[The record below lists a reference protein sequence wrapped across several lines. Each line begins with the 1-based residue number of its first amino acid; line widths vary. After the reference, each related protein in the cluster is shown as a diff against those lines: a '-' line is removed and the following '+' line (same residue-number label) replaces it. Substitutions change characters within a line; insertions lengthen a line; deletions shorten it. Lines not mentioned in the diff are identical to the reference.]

1 MPIWSD
7 FLESLTGV
15 AKAVGGAFAEIPK
28 GVASTLLQSGASL
41 GATTPGSG
49 LDPVANALAGRS
61 AALGTKKSLEKAGI
75 EVGDTGPLK
84 VLDPVLKVAVAA
96 DEYVFTPLIKRPLAT
111 GFLVTDPDSP
121 LYKKP
126 EFQKGFQLSDI
137 AEAWERT
144 GNVYETIGGEKYLK
158 EAGVSLGQAFNKSL
172 IAEYS
177 PIGQVQN
184 YILREFGGID
194 LDKID
199 LWDNED
205 IKKNFVDNPVG
216 RFISGTNDFFISE
229 VAINLAFGGAGR
241 LLSGVTKAAG
251 LRTKFRAED
260 FDAMADFS
268 NKVDEHLKFRATN
281 GAEGSYYNIGED
293 VERMAAAAA
302 PMDVIPIAKK
312 YTYNSDAID
321 LITQTT
327 DPRLVRDYI
336 LMDKGDFGAYQRLVA
351 SGNADDAWAIS
362 KAGNEIINDY
372 LINGKVREY
381 TPEQRA
387 RWMQAHDDAI
397 RKDPDNLR
405 LFNTF
410 FDAKYDDANKMVT
423 ANPRFLDTNY
433 KPMEPIIGRELLGT
447 VRTKASQVKSKA
459 IQRDF
464 SDAPG
469 IAKTIL
475 ASRVG
480 GPVTVLMRAVG
491 TYMPNGFVSHSSLR
505 PTQGIQEL
513 ISVFDD
519 IPLFSKGDSVIT
531 TRNLD
536 KMTGNFEKITVSQYR
551 NNILREYLGL
561 RSDGAKNVFVKRLN
575 NDIAYTIAYSR
586 GFFDDAIIQKGIDS
600 LTNDIY
606 SVHKQLVDYGYAMT
620 PNNARIATNEK
631 TQRMLAN
638 STPMIPFGKLDAM
651 ILRESRA
658 DKNIIGPA
666 LNVGQ
671 RTASGARTLFEL
683 GNKAFS
689 FAQLYRFS
697 YIPKNSIFEPL
708 LASFFA
714 EGGLVAAQAAGS
726 LAGRTVNAFTNTL
739 GRGYAKTKSALP
751 KTAIGEVNKE
761 LKSLNKQLGMAIAY
775 RDQRY
780 AEFYKYFFN
789 VDGVSPKTKG
799 AYADEI
805 RTELRNAEKIIAD
818 LEDKLNVYTVETYS
832 KNIKDVLEVPSIYTL
847 GARIE
852 TLKKAGAARYGSEI
866 RTAEIALSKAVGDMN
881 SLAPDL
887 ITIDKSIETAY
898 KNIGK
903 ILDDIKPQLK
913 KEAEL
918 LSIADAKY
926 TKKRNPPKMQRFL
939 TADGQT
945 IEFPSFSDRRFFGD
959 GYVSEISNASDRTVE
974 ILGNKLAV
982 GRVRGLIR
990 NNYNKITRPS
1000 DPQYFGEL
1008 EFVVN
1013 NRMRGDELVDKILA
1027 GADRPTL
1034 LAWGKS
1040 QPGRSYVLSRGKEV
1054 DDYTEVVDDTIRYV
1068 NSLLPT
1074 PDAKALALKGPVNQL
1089 DLQKVLADKIDQL
1102 TVIQPLDVDYANP
1115 GLLASLNNG
1124 FDTAFA
1130 SLWRQLL
1137 KSENI
1142 IREAYANAAHA
1153 RIVTEKARALEAA
1166 GQTVT
1171 YDTLMSL
1178 RRGAA
1183 VEIVDNLKK
1192 VMYTIPRQHRA
1203 LYMSRLAVVFPNA
1216 AFSGLYRYT
1225 GFAVRQPRRTAGFLN
1240 AYHGLYNTFA
1250 VDRFGEPVENPEDA
1264 EYLLIPGSKE
1274 LGFNDGKGLI
1284 VSTRATN
1291 YLANLPGPNYFIPVP
1306 IAMVY
1311 KNKPNAEETLRT
1323 LIDKS
1328 IGEIPGFSYDE
1339 LFPYGINVPKK
1350 QLTSAFTPSWARDLA
1365 LAFSADETNIQY
1377 REALENE
1384 AQRLNILAEMGLRKP
1399 PTYKEIVEGTK
1410 ASYYRRFFNKF
1421 FSIIGTPQV
1430 LGQYGVGLYEDYY
1443 QMLIDINK
1451 AKAENI
1457 KDPAERRKALAAITD
1472 ETEKQFLAQMKIG
1485 DNVDFPMDRLFKNVR
1500 TKTAYFPTSTAAY
1513 ERIYEDYKGLAKVL
1527 ENNAPETVGLLAADL
1542 PYEYNGQ
1549 IAKFLNDPNA
1559 TLPGGTL
1566 LNSQIKNRKQV
1577 ETELELSRFW
1587 ASYAIKIKSLN
1598 AAAREAEY
1606 ASYRSVEE
1614 AVAEK
1619 DRYVNE
1625 VLGPASPKWLFDY
1638 TERASKG
1645 DKAFVWA
1652 DAMETIV
1659 QDKNDGT
1666 KNRFMK
1672 QFGDTQFWVH
1682 TKNFVELRNKY
1693 VKTYENAER
1702 GSKGAV
1708 QNAWRNRIAET
1719 LDLWDPTL
1727 QKILIRYFENDN
1739 LQRLKEDKD

>member
-28 GVASTLLQSGASL
+28 GIAGTLVQSGAQI
-41 GATTPGSG
+41 GAAQATKT
-49 LDPVANALAGRS
+49 DPVVSALAGVE
-61 AALGTKKSLEKAGI
+61 AAKATKKSLEKAGI
-75 EVGDTGPLK
+75 TVGDTGPMK
-84 VLDPVLKVAVAA
+84 MLDPVLKVAVKA
-96 DEYVFTPLIKRPLAT
+96 DEYVFSPLIKRPLGT
-111 GFLVTDPDSP
+111 GFLLTDPNSP
-121 LYKKP
+121 LYQKP
-126 EFQKGFQLSDI
+126 KYGKGFQLSDI
-137 AEAWERT
+137 TEAWDRT
-144 GNVYETIGGEKYLK
+144 QD
-158 EAGVSLGQAFNKSL
+158 VSLGVGFTKSL
-172 IAEYS
+172 VAGLT
-177 PIGQVQN
+177 PVGQFQR
-184 YILREFGGID
+184 YALTELGGID
-194 LDKID
+194 LDEVD
-199 LWDNED
+199 LWNNKDV
-205 IKKNFVDNPVG
+205 KKNFVDNPVG
-216 RFISGTNDFFISE
+216 KFISGTNDFLITE
-229 VAINLAFGGAGR
+229 GAINLAFGGAGV
-241 LLSGVTKAAG
+241 LTKSIIKGAG
-251 LRTKFRAED
+251 LSTKFRTGD

-268 NKVDEHLKFRATN
+268 NKVDEHLKFRETN

-293 VERMAAAAA
+293 IERMAAAVE

-351 SGNADDAWAIS
+351 SGNADDAWTIS
-362 KAGNEIINDY
+362 NAGNEIINDY

-410 FDAKYDDANKMVT
+410 FDAKYDNANKMVT

-475 ASRVG
+475 ASKVG
-480 GPVTVLMRAVG
+480 GPVTVLMRTVG

-519 IPLFSKGDSVIT
+519 IPLFKKGDSVIT
-531 TRNLD
+531 TRDFD
-536 KMTGNFEKITVSQYR
+536 KMTVSQYR

-561 RSDGAKNVFVKRLN
+561 RSDGAKAQFVNKLN
-575 NDIAYTIAYSR
+575 DDITYTIAYSR
-586 GFFDDAIIQKGIDS
+586 GFFDDTIIQKGIDS
-600 LTNDIY
+600 LKADIY
-606 SVHKQLVDYGYAMT
+606 SVHKDLTEYGYAMT
-620 PNNARIATNEK
+620 PNNARIATDEK

-651 ILRESRA
+651 IVREARA
-658 DKNIIGPA
+658 ENLPFVGTAINAADIGK
-666 LNVGQ
+666 
-671 RTASGARTLFEL
+671 SGIRNLFEL

-697 YIPKNSIFEPL
+697 YIPKNSVFEPL

-714 EGGLVAAQAAGS
+714 EGGMVAAQAAGS

-739 GRGYAKTKSALP
+739 GRSYAKVKSALP
-751 KTAIGEVNKE
+751 GTAIGEVNKE
-761 LKSLNKQLGMAIAY
+761 LRALNKQLSMAIAY

-780 AEFYKYFFN
+780 AEFHKYFVN
-789 VDGVSPKTKG
+789 VDAVSPKTKG
-799 AYADEI
+799 AYADQI
-805 RTELRNAEKIIAD
+805 KAELSNAEKIIAD
-818 LEDKLNVYTVETYS
+818 LEDKLNVYTVEAYS

-866 RTAEIALSKAVGDMN
+866 RTAEIALNKAVGDMN
-881 SLAPDL
+881 TLEPNL

-918 LSIADAKY
+918 LSIAEAKY
-926 TKKRNPPKMQRFL
+926 TKKRKPSKMQRFQ

-945 IEFPSFSDRRFFGD
+945 IEFPSFGDRNFFGD
-959 GYVSEISNASDRTVE
+959 GYVSEIANTSDRTVE

-982 GRVRGLIR
+982 GRVRGIIR
-990 NNYNKITRPS
+990 NNYNKITKPS

-1027 GADRPTL
+1027 GADRATL

-1040 QPGRSYVLSRGKEV
+1040 QPGRSYVLSRGKDV
-1054 DDYTEVVDDTIRYV
+1054 DDYTEIIDDTIRYV

-1089 DLQKVLADKIDQL
+1089 DLQKILSDKIDEL
-1102 TVIQPLDVDYANP
+1102 TAIQPLDVDYDKP
-1115 GLLASLNNG
+1115 GLLASFNNG
-1124 FDTAFA
+1124 IDTVFA
-1130 SLWRQLL
+1130 RAWTQLL
-1137 KSENI
+1137 KAENI
-1142 IREAYANAAHA
+1142 IREVYGDVAHA
-1153 RIVTEKARALEAA
+1153 RIVTEKARTLEAA

-1178 RRGAA
+1178 RRSAA
-1183 VEIVDNLKK
+1183 IEIVDNLKK
-1192 VMYTIPRQHRA
+1192 VFYTIPRQHRA
-1203 LYMSRLAVVFPNA
+1203 LYLSRLAVVFPNA

-1225 GFAVRQPRRTAGFLN
+1225 GFAVKQPRRTAGFLA
-1240 AYHGLYNTFA
+1240 AYNGLYNSFA
-1250 VDRFGEPVENPEDA
+1250 VDKYGNPVENPEEA

-1274 LGFNDGKGLI
+1274 LGFNEGKGWI

-1291 YLANLPGPNYFIPVP
+1291 YLANLPGPNYLIPVP

-1311 KNKPNAEETLRT
+1311 ADKPNAEKTLRT
-1323 LIDKS
+1323 LIDESVGK
-1328 IGEIPGFSYDE
+1328 IPGFSYDE
-1339 LFPYGINVPKK
+1339 LFPFGIQQPK
-1350 QLTSAFTPSWARDLA
+1350 QQAATAFTPSWARDLQ
-1365 LAFSADETNIQY
+1365 LAFSANEDNIRW

-1384 AQRLNILAEMGLRKP
+1384 AQRLNIMADMGLRKP
-1399 PTYKEIVEGTK
+1399 PTYKEIVKGTK
-1410 ASYYRRFFNKF
+1410 ALYERRAFNKF
-1421 FSIIGTPQV
+1421 FSILGTPQV

-1443 QMLIDINK
+1443 QMLIDINT
-1451 AKAENI
+1451 AKAETI
-1457 KDPAERRKALAAITD
+1457 KNPVERNKALAAVTD
-1472 ETEKQFLAQMKIG
+1472 ETEKQFQAQMRIG

-1500 TKTAYFPTSTAAY
+1500 TKTAYFPPSAEAY
-1513 ERIYEDYKGLAKVL
+1513 ERIYEDFSGLAKIL
-1527 ENNAPETVGLLAADL
+1527 PPETVGLLAADL
-1542 PYEYNGQ
+1542 PYDYNGQ

-1559 TLPGGTL
+1559 TLPGGTK
-1566 LNSQIKNRKQV
+1566 LNSQIKDRKQI

-1587 ASYAIKIKSLN
+1587 SAYTTKVKSLN
-1598 AAAREAEY
+1598 TAARNAPDGGY

-1614 AVAEK
+1614 LVAEK
-1619 DRYVNE
+1619 DRFVNE

-1638 TERASKG
+1638 TERASRG

-1652 DAMETIV
+1652 NAMKTIT

-1666 KNRFMK
+1666 KNRFMRK
-1672 QFGDTQFWVH
+1672 FGDSQFWVH
-1682 TKNFVELRNKY
+1682 TKAFVDVRDKY
-1693 VKTYENAER
+1693 AKAYEDAEK

-1719 LDLWDPTL
+1719 LDFWDPTL
-1727 QKILIRYFENDN
+1727 QKILTRYFENDN
-1739 LQRLKEDKD
+1739 LQRLEVKDK